1 MNKMMT
7 KARKG
12 ATFIEYAM
20 LAGLVA
26 IVVAVAAMF
35 FGDQLTALFT
45 ETGNQTKSVAERVK
59 GVDLKAKGDS
69 SKTTTPASSGT
80 STGTGS

>member
-1 MNKMMT
+1 MTNKSM

-26 IVVAVAAMF
+26 IVVAIAAAF
-35 FGDQLTALFT
+35 FGKEIKGLFT
-45 ETGNQTKSVAERVK
+45 ETGKKTTIVTTDVK
-59 GVDLKAKGDS
+59 GATIKAD
-69 SKTTTPASSGT
+69 TAPVQ
-80 STGTGS
+80 

>member
-1 MNKMMT
+1 MKNMMM

-26 IVVAVAAMF
+26 IVVAVAALF
-35 FGDQLTALFT
+35 FGDELKKLFSATGEKTTVVT
-45 ETGNQTKSVAERVK
+45 EGVRGANLE
-59 GVDLKAKGDS
+59 VDLSTPGS
-69 SKTTTPASSGT
+69 STTTP
-80 STGTGS
+80 

>member
-35 FGDQLTALFT
+35 FGDQLKELFT
-45 ETGNQTKSVAERVK
+45 DTAEKTKQVDQGVKTADLTPNVAKPSGN
-59 GVDLKAKGDS
+59 
-69 SKTTTPASSGT
+69 ASNGANK
-80 STGTGS
+80 